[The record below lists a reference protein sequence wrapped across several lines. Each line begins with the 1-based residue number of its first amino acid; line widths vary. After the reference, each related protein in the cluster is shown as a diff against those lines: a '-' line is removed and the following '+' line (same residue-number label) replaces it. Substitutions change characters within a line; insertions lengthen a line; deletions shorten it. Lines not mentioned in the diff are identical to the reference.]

1 MNYEEIEKAWKNL
14 TKVQQKIEYQNF
26 ENFKKIYLIENQS
39 KIIKKK
45 NKTELNWR
53 AELGL
58 EEDDSQITKKKSSLP
73 KKINLKKELK
83 ILNENQKLTKV
94 KRAWKNLTKV
104 QQKIEYQN
112 FENFKKIYFEEN
124 NFKDINKMDP
134 NSSSEGVGTRTKAIV
149 WMSIIFIGIFSL
161 MIVSNSNYD
170 SDSNYKTSYSFFS
183 KRVVCTSGGCV
194 IKCTYSGGK
203 YPAWRK
209 FYDDGYH
216 VSLPRWGCPSRL
228 DVNGYPVDRNGNPL
242 PVNTN
247 L

>member
-1 MNYEEIEKAWKNL
+1 MDYEEIEKAWKNL

-94 KRAWKNLTKV
+94 KRAWKNLTKT
-104 QQKIEYQN
+104 QQNLEYQN

-124 NFKDINKMDP
+124 NFKDINTMDP
-134 NSSSEGVGTRTKAIV
+134 NSSSEGVGTVTKTIAWITIIAIGV
-149 WMSIIFIGIFSL
+149 ISLII
-161 MIVSNSNYD
+161 VTNSNYD
-170 SDSNYKTSYSFFS
+170 SDSNYKTYNFSS
-183 KRVVCTSGGCV
+183 KRIVCTGGGCV
-194 IKCTYSGGK
+194 IKCSYSGTNQ
-203 YPAWRK
+203 
-209 FYDDGYH
+209 
-216 VSLPRWGCPSRL
+216 VSWAKWDEYGSTHAFKPRWGCPL
-228 DVNGYPVDRNGNPL
+228 KIDQDGYPAR
-242 PVNTN
+242 
-247 L
+247 